1 VIVVT
6 VTVCG
11 SVDEMEAGV
20 WSSEARHASLLAL
33 SEQKSA
39 GHNAAVSPNLNDR
52 KNGNNT
58 SNALSKRQVK
68 EVERL
73 DAPSPLTQIPM
84 YPRQLIQIPNFDEVH
99 EKSAGKLRDF

>member
-58 SNALSKRQVK
+58 SNALSKRHVK

-73 DAPSPLTQIPM
+73 DAPSPLTTN
-84 YPRQLIQIPNFDEVH
+84 PNVPAATHSNPEF
-99 EKSAGKLRDF
+99 R